1 MIRTII
7 LTAILASCPLASA
20 EKPIREDYV
29 PSPDLAEGWYV
40 RIETS
45 MGQVIAR
52 LLPEQ
57 AEQSVAHFAA
67 LVEGRLEWNDP
78 VTGEERSGRYYD
90 GTHVYR
96 AEAARFFQVGK
107 ETSAGGYT
115 PFIYVPALQN
125 QPVNFHQGY
134 RLGNIRVGP
143 KLSAAR
149 IVITAASMPGF
160 TNTVTCFGAVVEG
173 QETIFNI
180 SSVKTQPN
188 GQPIEPVLIERMRI
202 FSVGDPEPLP
212 DPVPYLPD
220 PLPPAKIELIDPR
233 RERAKEEDPG

>member
-1 MIRTII
+1 MIRTVV
-7 LTAILASCPLASA
+7 LTAILALCPLASA
-20 EKPIREDYV
+20 GKVLNEEYS
-29 PSPDLAEGWYV
+29 PSPGLAEGWYV

-78 VTGEERSGRYYD
+78 VTGAVKHGRYYD

-96 AEAARFFQVGK
+96 AEAASLFQVGK

-125 QPVNFHQGY
+125 QPMNFHQGD
-134 RLGNIRVGP
+134 RLGNVRVGP

-149 IVITAASMPGF
+149 VVVTAASKPGF

-173 QETIFNI
+173 QETVFNI
-180 SSVKTQPN
+180 TTVKTMPN
-188 GQPIEPVLIERMRI
+188 GQPIEPIVIERMRI
-202 FSVGDPEPLP
+202 FSVGDPKPLP

-220 PLPPAKIELIDPR
+220 PTPPAKIELIDPR
-233 RERAKEEDPG
+233 RQRAEKQDPG